1 MHFAKVAA
9 GKGIILE
16 MNKTKLA
23 CLATTALFSGLLS
36 AAGAYAQ
43 STATTELDAV
53 VVTASNGPKTIDGAM
68 VAETAPKAKY
78 TITNEFLS
86 RQADGQTILQSLN
99 LVPGVV
105 FSNSDPYGS
114 SGGTI
119 RLHGQD
125 GAHIGFLLDGV
136 PLNDGG
142 NYAIYS
148 NQQMDPE
155 VISQANVNT
164 GSTDADSVTAS
175 STAGVINYTT
185 LKATKDAGVVMKAGV
200 GTDNYRRVFGLVQ
213 TGEFGPLGTRAWA
226 SLSYQK
232 YDKFKGPGDL
242 EKKQFNARIEQD
254 LVKPGDFVA
263 LSVNYNENRNNSY
276 YGAYLANLGG
286 TTSTTSLPADV
297 AVYGA
302 DYDYPTAYTAVSSTA
317 GTKDTAASGNT
328 NYYGIKIN
336 PSNTGTIR
344 GQSRFT
350 LLDNLKLTI
359 DPSFNYTLANGGG
372 ATNLSETNVV
382 LKSNASSGV
391 DLNGDGDTLDTVTV
405 YSPSNTNTRRYDVN
419 SSLVWDVADHHRV
432 RFSYAWDEAHTRQ
445 TGEYSLLDSSG
456 TPGDVFGG
464 KDGYGTPILNGD
476 GEVVQ
481 KRNRASVATFKQ
493 FSVEYR
499 GEFLDERL
507 IANIG
512 VRAPTL
518 ERELNQFCYSLAGSS
533 STAYCTTLSPT
544 STSTKADGAVASK
557 VVVNGTTYFS
567 PFSASKSY
575 DAVLPNIG
583 LSYRLADAH
592 TVYASYSEQM
602 SAPKVDNLY
611 ALTTTGA
618 LGSADPETGQTIELG
633 YRFRIPAV
641 MASASIYHTAI
652 QNRIVTTID
661 PNDTS
666 TYIDRNV
673 GDVEIKGFDGQVEWK
688 VDDKMTAYASVA
700 YTDAQLQDNLYVSS
714 TLGYAQTAGK
724 QVVETPKWTFGG
736 RLTYDFGKFQV
747 GFQGKFVGD
756 RYMTDVNDQKVSSYT
771 VFDADIRYD
780 LGGDGWKKSYIQLN
794 VNNIFDEFYY
804 GNLAGTQTSAT
815 YGAAG
820 YGRTYAY
827 IGAPRSAIL
836 SLKTAF

>member
-1 MHFAKVAA
+1 
-9 GKGIILE
+9 
-16 MNKTKLA
+16 MNRTKLA
-23 CLATTALFSGLLS
+23 CLATTALFGGLRS

-53 VVTASNGPKTIDGAM
+53 VVTAATGPKTIDGAM
-68 VAETAPKAKY
+68 VAETAPKSKY
-78 TITNEFLS
+78 TITNEYLS

-185 LKATKDAGVVMKAGV
+185 LKATKDAGVVMKAGL
-200 GTDNYRRVFGLVQ
+200 GTDNYRRVFALVQ
-213 TGEFGPLGTRAWA
+213 TGEFGPLGTRAWV
-226 SLSYQK
+226 SGSYQK

-263 LSVNYNENRNNSY
+263 LSLNYNENRNASY
-276 YGAYLANLGG
+276 YGAYLPSTLGS
-286 TTSTTSLPADV
+286 TSTASYAGDV
-297 AVYGA
+297 DTYGA
-302 DYDYPTAYTAVSSTA
+302 DYDYPTTYVAGTATA
-317 GTKDTAASGNT
+317 GSTDTANSGNT

-344 GQSRFT
+344 GQSRYT
-350 LLDNLKLTI
+350 ILPNLKLTV

-372 ATNLSETNVV
+372 ATNLSETNIV
-382 LKSNASSGV
+382 LKSDASAGV
-391 DLNGDGDTLDTVTV
+391 DLNGDGDTKDTVTV
-405 YSPSNTNTRRYDVN
+405 YSPSNTNTRRYDLN
-419 SSLVWDVADHHRV
+419 TSLVWDINDHHRV
-432 RFSYAWDEAHTRQ
+432 RISYAYDEAHTRQ
-445 TGEYSLLDSSG
+445 TGEYSLLNSDGS
-456 TPGDVFGG
+456 PGDVFGG
-464 KDGYGTPILNGD
+464 KDGYGNAILNGD

-493 FSVEYR
+493 LSVEYR

-518 ERELNQFCYSLAGSS
+518 DRELNQYCYSFAGSS
-533 STAYCTTLSPT
+533 STAYCTSLNPT
-544 STSTKADGAVASK
+544 STAAKADGAVASK

-567 PFSASKSY
+567 PFSATKSY
-575 DAVLPNIG
+575 DAVLPNVG
-583 LSYRLADAH
+583 LSYKLANAH

-611 ALTTTGA
+611 ALTATGA
-618 LGSADPETGQTIELG
+618 LGDADPETGQTFELG

-652 QNRIVTTID
+652 QNRIVSTVNPD
-661 PNDTS
+661 DTS

-673 GDVEIKGFDGQVEWK
+673 GDVEIQGFDGQVQWK

-700 YTDAQLQDNLYVSS
+700 YTDAQLQDNLYTCS
-714 TLGYAQTAGK
+714 TIVTGTTSAKTCANIATAGK

-747 GFQGKFVGD
+747 GLQGKFVGD
-756 RYMTDVNDQKVSSYT
+756 RYMTDVNDQKVDSYT

-804 GNLAGTQTSAT
+804 GNLAGTQTSAMQNT
-815 YGAAG
+815 IG
-820 YGRTYAY
+820 YARTYAY